1 MQAVQVRQIKV
12 ERKFGLAINRAG
24 APLRNQAPA
33 AIAARRHLEPGQI
46 DAKIT
51 IALVGNERRTLLIAI
66 AVVIAMMATI
76 LAM

>member
-1 MQAVQVRQIKV
+1 MQAVPLHRREV
-12 ERKFGLAINRAG
+12 EREFGSAINRAG
-24 APLRNQAPA
+24 APLRNQAPTT
-33 AIAARRHLEPGQI
+33 IAARRHLEPGQI